1 MHLVH
6 APLNQADDS
15 LPAIPIR
22 AERRKLAKL
31 LWRATAEDGT
41 EFGFELKQ
49 SLAPDAIVHQTPQA
63 RYRIEQEPEACLEID
78 LTLAPADAVH
88 LGWSIGNLHL
98 PIEGGKGRLLVP
110 DEVAVHRL
118 LARLGVPYR
127 RVMAVFQAGRFESSL
142 NPTGAPLA
150 ASTHSHS
157 HEHAH

>member
-1 MHLVH
+1 MILVH
-6 APLNQADDS
+6 APLDPADDA
-15 LPAIPIR
+15 LPIIPIR

-31 LWRATAEDGT
+31 LWRAAAEDGT

-49 SLAPDAIVHQTPQA
+49 PLAPGASVHRTEQA

-78 LTLAPADAVH
+78 LSLAPADAVH

-98 PIEGGKGRLLVP
+98 PIEGGEGRLLVP

-127 RVMAVFQAGRFESSL
+127 RVTAVFRAGYFESSL
-142 NPTGAPLA
+142 NPGGGPLA
-150 ASTHSHS
+150 ASIHSHS
-157 HEHAH
+157 HDHAH